1 MKKNIMKKFQH
12 GISIMEL
19 MVGIAIGMIIM
30 VGLITTYVNS
40 TRAQREMAI
49 SAEQIENGRLA
60 IETLAQSIRLSG
72 YYEKAYVF
80 EEPPTNILTD
90 PCSIG
95 SATGNEFERL
105 SKSLSVHVYSLPA
118 DSVTA
123 KPNASN
129 WGGSGN
135 KCGGFLDAVNLM
147 PGSDL
152 LVIRRASTAPLIE
165 ASVAAGT
172 SGNVPTV
179 SGEVYIQT
187 GPFVGKVFKGTGANI
202 TNAEGGGAGTRAD
215 GGDAAPDFL
224 YLNPARKLVPG
235 PVSKYIQQV
244 YFVSPC
250 SRGTGPNGACA
261 SGDDSIPTLKRL
273 ELGAGSGGATTYSLN
288 SLVEGVQAI
297 SFDFGMDNLPGEVS
311 DITGQWGDGEPDVWG
326 APADLA
332 QWKNV
337 VAVRVNVLARN
348 TASIAGA
355 LDSKT
360 YDLGSGKVFG
370 PFNDN
375 IKRRWY
381 GQTVR
386 IENISK
392 RRERP

>member
-1 MKKNIMKKFQH
+1 MKKIIINKSQS

-60 IETLAQSIRLSG
+60 IETLSQSIRLAG
-72 YYEKAYVF
+72 YYEKAYIF
-80 EEPPTNILTD
+80 DEPPSDILTD

-95 SATGNEFERL
+95 TATGNEFERL
-105 SKSLSVHVYSLPA
+105 SKSLAVHVYALPA

-123 KPNASN
+123 KPDAAD

-135 KCGGFLDAVNLM
+135 KCGGFLDASNLM

-152 LVIRRASTAPLIE
+152 LVVRRASTAPLID
-165 ASVAAGT
+165 ASVTAGA

-179 SGEVYIQT
+179 AGEVYLQT
-187 GPFVGKVFKGTGANI
+187 GPFVGKIFKGTGANI

-224 YLNPARKLVPG
+224 YLNSERKLVPG
-235 PVSKYIQQV
+235 PVSKYIQHV

-250 SRGTGPNGACA
+250 SRGTGSNGACVG
-261 SGDDSIPTLKRL
+261 GDDSIPTLKRL
-273 ELGAGSGGATTYSLN
+273 ELTFAAGGTTGYSLN
-288 SLVEGVQAI
+288 SLVEGVQAV
-297 SFDFGMDNLPGEVS
+297 SFDFGIDNLPAEVS
-311 DITGQWGDGEPDVWG
+311 EVTGQWGDGEPDSWG
-326 APADLA
+326 EPADLA
-332 QWKNV
+332 QWRNV

-348 TASIAGA
+348 TASITGA

-386 IENISK
+386 VENISK